1 MNTLDYKQIIIGP
14 SLIFTEHILLGY
26 PLEACKILKQNTGK
40 PYPKIVKNMISKGIS
55 RGLYTSY
62 IPHGFLQTFKGA
74 PLLFGHSS
82 TKNLINKYFPSYNN
96 ETVINCYSGIVGGAL
111 QGFFIT
117 PLQRSRTIVTTNNDM
132 KKSSTEIIKNIIK
145 KQGVKT
151 IFKGL
156 EFTMTKRSLDWG
168 IRFAVQDI
176 IQKKIL
182 LQKKELTLTDKL
194 LSGLGAGFISCV
206 TTPIDV
212 AIAISQGYT
221 QKNESSLKIIK
232 KEYKNKGIQIFL
244 RGGGARILHSSYHV
258 GIVLGLK
265 TVYEDIYNKI

>member
-1 MNTLDYKQIIIGP
+1 
-14 SLIFTEHILLGY
+14 
-26 PLEACKILKQNTGK
+26 
-40 PYPKIVKNMISKGIS
+40 
-55 RGLYTSY
+55 
-62 IPHGFLQTFKGA
+62 
-74 PLLFGHSS
+74 
-82 TKNLINKYFPSYNN
+82 
-96 ETVINCYSGIVGGAL
+96 
-111 QGFFIT
+111 
-117 PLQRSRTIVTTNNDM
+117 
-132 KKSSTEIIKNIIK
+132 
-145 KQGVKT
+145 
-151 IFKGL
+151 
-156 EFTMTKRSLDWG
+156 MTKRSLDWG